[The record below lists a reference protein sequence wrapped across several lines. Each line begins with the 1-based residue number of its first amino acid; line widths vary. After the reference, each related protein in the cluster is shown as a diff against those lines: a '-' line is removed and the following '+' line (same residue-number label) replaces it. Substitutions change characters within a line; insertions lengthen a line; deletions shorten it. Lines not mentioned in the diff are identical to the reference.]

1 MKNSEI
7 IFRGK
12 LISVYRGMKAMPY
25 KGKSYFEEVRH
36 PGAAL
41 MVPFKDGKLVF
52 IRQYRAVIDQY
63 IWELPAGGFSPG
75 EIPVLCA
82 KRELQEETGYVA
94 GRTVK
99 LGVIYTSPG
108 FCDEKIHIFQTVC
121 GKREP
126 VKRDDNEVISVRLFS
141 PDAVKKLFA
150 SGKITDS
157 KTISALALAGVLGDK
172 AFWVA

>member
-1 MKNSEI
+1 MKNREI
-7 IFRGK
+7 VYRGK
-12 LISVYRGMKAMPY
+12 LINVYRGMKTMPD
-25 KGKSYFEEVRH
+25 KRKSYFEEVCH

-52 IRQYRAVIDQY
+52 IRQYRAVIDEY

-75 EIPVLCA
+75 ELPSTCA
-82 KRELQEETGYVA
+82 KRELEEETGYAA
-94 GRTVK
+94 GRIRK

-121 GKREP
+121 GKRKP
-126 VKRDDNEVISVRLFS
+126 VNRDDNEVMTVRMFS
-141 PDAVKKLFA
+141 PEAVKRLFA

-157 KTISALALAGVLGDK
+157 KTICALALAGVI
-172 AFWVA
+172 